1 MKKVIV
7 SLLVLAFVALAATGT
22 VSAQCAAKPA
32 TSTSAATVCAQCTS
46 CMTSTC
52 CSCCCPTTCCC
63 PTVAC
68 CVVTQCCAVKT
79 VWAMPVWKPVYKAMP
94 AVVTPAV
101 VTPAVVT
108 PTVAVAAKGG
118 AAAAGEGSS
127 ASSITQV
134 SKQSITTGAINVN
147 GTIVVPRGTAF
158 DDIGNGVSL
167 SNSATSTAS
176 SSQVNVVLNHVNINP
191 AVAWDNSTANSTTTE

>member
-32 TSTSAATVCAQCTS
+32 TTTSAATVCAQCTS

-68 CVVTQCCAVKT
+68 CVVTQCCEVKT
-79 VWAMPVWKPVYKAMP
+79 VAVMPVWKPVYKAMP
-94 AVVTPAV
+94 AVVTPTVA
-101 VTPAVVT
+101 TPA
-108 PTVAVAAKGG
+108 VAVAAKGG
-118 AAAAGEGSS
+118 AAAAGVGSS

-134 SKQSITTGAINVN
+134 SKQSNSVGSITAS
-147 GTIVVPRGTAF
+147 
-158 DDIGNGVSL
+158 GNATVYL
-167 SNSATSTAS
+167 DQSNTNTQTATST
-176 SSQVNVVLNHVNINP
+176 QTNVVLNNVNINP
-191 AVAWDNSTANSTTTE
+191 AVAWENSTASTVTK

>member
-46 CMTSTC
+46 CVTSTC
-52 CSCCCPTTCCC
+52 CSCACPTTCCC

-68 CVVTQCCAVKT
+68 CVVTQCCEVKT
-79 VWAMPVWKPVYKAMP
+79 IAAMPVWKTIYTAMP
-94 AVVTPAV
+94 AVATPA
-101 VTPAVVT
+101 
-108 PTVAVAAKGG
+108 VAVAAKGG

-127 ASSITQV
+127 GSSITQV
-134 SKQSITTGAINVN
+134 NTQSITTGAITVN
-147 GTIVVPRGTAF
+147 GTTLVPTGPAS
-158 DDIGNGVSL
+158 DDIGNGVSV

-176 SSQVNVVLNHVNINP
+176 SSQVNVVLNHVTINP
-191 AVAWDNSTANSTTTE
+191 AVALDNSTASTVTK

>member
-32 TSTSAATVCAQCTS
+32 TTTSAATVCAQCTS

-94 AVVTPAV
+94 AVVTK
-101 VTPAVVT
+101 PAVVT
-108 PTVAVAAKGG
+108 PTVATPAVAVAAKGG
-118 AAAAGEGSS
+118 AAAAGVGSS

-134 SKQSITTGAINVN
+134 SKQSINTGAITVN
-147 GTIVVPRGTAF
+147 GTGNTVELYNENSQTA
-158 DDIGNGVSL
+158 
-167 SNSATSTAS
+167 T
-176 SSQVNVVLNHVNINP
+176 SSQVNVALNHVNINP
-191 AVAWDNSTANSTTTE
+191 AVAWDNSTASTTTE

>member
-46 CMTSTC
+46 CVTSTC
-52 CSCCCPTTCCC
+52 CTSCCPTTCCC

-68 CVVTQCCAVKT
+68 CVVTQCCEVRTIAAV
-79 VWAMPVWKPVYKAMP
+79 PVFKPVYKAMP
-94 AVVTPAV
+94 AVVTSAV
-101 VTPAVVT
+101 ATPA
-108 PTVAVAAKGG
+108 VAVAAKGG

-134 SKQSITTGAINVN
+134 SKQSISTGAINVN
-147 GTIVVPRGTAF
+147 GTDNTV
-158 DDIGNGVSL
+158 NL
-167 SNSATSTAS
+167 YNENSQTAS

-191 AVAWDNSTANSTTTE
+191 AVAWDNSTATTTTK

>member
-46 CMTSTC
+46 CVTSTC
-52 CSCCCPTTCCC
+52 CSCACPTTCCC

-68 CVVTQCCAVKT
+68 CVVTQCCEVKT
-79 VWAMPVWKPVYKAMP
+79 IAAMPVWKTIYTAMP
-94 AVVTPAV
+94 AVATPA
-101 VTPAVVT
+101 
-108 PTVAVAAKGG
+108 VAVAAKGG

-127 ASSITQV
+127 ASSITQANT
-134 SKQSITTGAINVN
+134 QSISTGAITVN
-147 GTIVVPRGTAF
+147 GTTIVSTGTAF
-158 DDIGNGVSL
+158 DDGNGVSIN
-167 SNSATSTAS
+167 NSATSTAS
-176 SSQVNVVLNHVNINP
+176 SSQVNVVLNHVTINP
-191 AVAWDNSTANSTTTE
+191 AVALDNSTASTVTK

>member
-147 GTIVVPRGTAF
+147 GTDNSVYLYNENSQTA
-158 DDIGNGVSL
+158 
-167 SNSATSTAS
+167 T

-191 AVAWDNSTANSTTTE
+191 AVAWDNSTASTVTK

>member
-46 CMTSTC
+46 CVTSTC
-52 CSCCCPTTCCC
+52 CTSCCPTTCCC

-68 CVVTQCCAVKT
+68 CVVTQCCEVKT
-79 VWAMPVWKPVYKAMP
+79 IAAMPVWKPVYKAMP
-94 AVVTPAV
+94 AVATPA
-101 VTPAVVT
+101 
-108 PTVAVAAKGG
+108 VAVAAKGG

-134 SKQSITTGAINVN
+134 NTQSITTGAITVN
-147 GTIVVPRGTAF
+147 GTTVADGVGQPLPG
-158 DDIGNGVSL
+158 GVSL
-167 SNSATSTAS
+167 SNYATSTAS
-176 SSQVNVVLNHVNINP
+176 SSQVNIVLNHVNINP
-191 AVAWDNSTANSTTTE
+191 AVALDNSTATTTTK